1 MTHRAGQRIAVG
13 WRRRD
18 VTALSVLLAAWCVYL
33 AWTATAGGLG
43 PGGRIATDP
52 DKIALVRERIDPNT
66 ATAASLRRLPLIGPE
81 KSKAIVQYRQA
92 QPPTA
97 GRVFEHLEDIQNV
110 PGIGPGILR
119 RVARHLSLPTGP
131 ATSQP

>member
-66 ATAASLRRLPLIGPE
+66 ATAASLRRLPMIGPE
-81 KSKAIVQYRQA
+81 KAKAIVQYRQA
-92 QPPTA
+92 LSRPG
-97 GRVFEHLEDIQNV
+97 GRVGGRGANR
-110 PGIGPGILR
+110 P
-119 RVARHLSLPTGP
+119 LPGP
-131 ATSQP
+131 AHAVGSSGEGPRRARAESHPGEAP